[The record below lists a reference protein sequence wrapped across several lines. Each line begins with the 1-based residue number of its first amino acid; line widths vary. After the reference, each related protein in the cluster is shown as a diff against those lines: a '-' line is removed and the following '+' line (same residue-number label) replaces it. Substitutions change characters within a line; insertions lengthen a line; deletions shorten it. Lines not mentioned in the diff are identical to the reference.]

1 MANEIIL
8 APDDDIIQQEQI
20 ENLIYTVRGV
30 QVILDR
36 DLARLYG
43 VDTRSLNQSVKR
55 NSTRFPER
63 YMFQLTKDEAEYL
76 LCSKSQNVTLKKQRG
91 QNIKYL
97 PFAFTEQ
104 GVTQLSAV
112 LRSPT
117 AVEASIRINDAFH
130 AMRRFIAANGG
141 MFQRI
146 EALERHQI
154 ETDNKIDQIL
164 DRLEDGTLKEAAH
177 IFSAGQ
183 IYDAKSFISELV
195 ASAKTRVILVDG
207 YVEAKTIDLL
217 DARAENV
224 SATIYTYKVGKSLT
238 VLMDEYNKQYP
249 SKHLEIRKWATEQH
263 DRWLVIDNQLW
274 HCGASIKDAGRQTF
288 CIDPINLDANIIL
301 TQL

>member
-8 APDDDIIQQEQI
+8 APDDIIQQEQI

-36 DLARLYG
+36 DLARLYQ
-43 VDTRSLNQSVKR
+43 VDISQMNRQVKR
-55 NSTRFPER
+55 NIERFPEDF
-63 YMFQLTKDEAEYL
+63 MFQLSKEEWDRLKCQNGISNTKGGD
-76 LCSKSQNVTLKKQRG
+76 R
-91 QNIKYL
+91 YL
-97 PFAFTEQ
+97 PYVFTEQ
-104 GVTQLSAV
+104 GVATLSSI
-112 LRSPT
+112 LRSKF
-117 AVEASIRINDAFH
+117 AIRMHIRIFRAFV

-183 IYDAKSFISELV
+183 IYDAKSFISELI

-224 SATIYTYKVGKSLT
+224 SAIIYTYKVGKSLT
-238 VLMDEYNKQYP
+238 VLMNEYNKQYP
-249 SKHLEIRKWATEQH
+249 SKPLEIRKWATEQH